1 MALINWNESFSVNV
15 REIDEQHK
23 KLAVMLNEL
32 DDARKGGDEKAVLK
46 TILVE
51 LVAYAATHFRT
62 EEKYFAQFGYPDTQ
76 NHKREHA
83 SFIKRTAA
91 FIEEFEVG
99 KRELTA
105 DVMDFLGE
113 WWGEHI
119 LGADKRYSRFF
130 NENGLK

>member
-1 MALINWNESFSVNV
+1 MTLINWNESFSVSV

-23 KLAVMLNEL
+23 KLADMLNEL
-32 DDARKGGDEKAVLK
+32 DQARREGDEKAVLK
-46 TILVE
+46 RILVE
-51 LVAYAATHFRT
+51 SVTYATTHFRT

-83 SFIKRTAA
+83 NFLKRTAL
-91 FIEEFEVG
+91 FIEEFESG
-99 KRELTA
+99 KKELTA

-113 WWGEHI
+113 WWRDHI

-130 NENGLK
+130 NENGLT